1 MQIDLWGRHQP
12 PTGMNF
18 DFWGAIAQPG
28 QCSGISGGGYH
39 PPMMVKIDFGRGGLV
54 DPQDNV
60 IQFWGDHYPP
70 RTMQMDFLEG
80 TILPG

>member
-1 MQIDLWGRHQP
+1 
-12 PTGMNF
+12 
-18 DFWGAIAQPG
+18 
-28 QCSGISGGGYH
+28 
-39 PPMMVKIDFGRGGLV
+39 MMVKIDFGGGGLV

-80 TILPG
+80 TVLPG